1 MSLKL
6 AKIFSRQEQKKS
18 FERWNNHA
26 GPVDGDN
33 IYITESSKHKRR
45 TFWAYLLSFHSI
57 QNQNK
62 SLLNGKTKRQCD
74 LFAWTDGE
82 EELLLNMTL
91 HYKLMKA
98 QENSRKKQH
107 IATIVMV
114 SSA

>member
-1 MSLKL
+1 
-6 AKIFSRQEQKKS
+6 
-18 FERWNNHA
+18 
-26 GPVDGDN
+26 
-33 IYITESSKHKRR
+33 
-45 TFWAYLLSFHSI
+45 
-57 QNQNK
+57 
-62 SLLNGKTKRQCD
+62 LNGKTKRQCD